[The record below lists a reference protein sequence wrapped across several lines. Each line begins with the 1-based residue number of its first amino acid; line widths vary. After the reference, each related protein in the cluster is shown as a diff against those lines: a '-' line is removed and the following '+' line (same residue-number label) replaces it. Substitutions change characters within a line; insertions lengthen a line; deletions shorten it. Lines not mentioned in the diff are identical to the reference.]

1 MKGKGKIVLLAALLA
16 ASLLAGSFLALFP
29 LVWENR
35 REQEKEREL
44 LALIREM
51 SVDKAGKME
60 EKKEKGAETGNGCGG
75 GETVAEPPAA
85 SEAEEITASPD
96 QEECGEGQWMFP
108 EENEAA
114 VQGQPEE
121 KEEEPQTADV
131 PEETAGIGILAIPK
145 IDAELPV
152 TAGVSEEQLKVS
164 EGWLVQSSPIGS
176 KGNAVIAGHRS
187 YTYGRH
193 FNRLGELEAGD
204 EIFYTGTEG
213 ERMRFIVNEILVT
226 EPEDPAVFDLP
237 PEGGAQLTLYTCTPV
252 RTASHRLIVRAGRVM
267 GGKEDGAYYQEGG
280 FQ

>member
-1 MKGKGKIVLLAALLA
+1 MVKTQDLL
-16 ASLLAGSFLALFP
+16 
-29 LVWENR
+29 
-35 REQEKEREL
+35 Q
-44 LALIREM
+44 
-51 SVDKAGKME
+51 ME

-204 EIFYTGTEG
+204 EIFYTAADGTE
-213 ERMRFIVNEILVT
+213 MCFAVSEILTVL
-226 EPEDPAVFDLP
+226 PDDPAVFDAP
-237 PEGGAQLTLYTCTPV
+237 AEGVSQLTLYTCTPV
-252 RTASHRLIVRAGRVM
+252 KVATHRLLVRALRV
-267 GGKEDGAYYQEGG
+267 EE
-280 FQ
+280 